1 MLYALTRASSR
12 AICALFACRE
22 RAELFRREAEAA
34 RARARSSLR
43 LRKARLIALIV
54 STLVSAQHDGAVKP
68 PRRLIQRASGK
79 WRGSTLFGY
88 LQSGDEQ
95 TYAEN
100 FRCSKMTFSRLV
112 GGACR
117 QARPPL
123 RRACERKPPSLVR
136 R

>member
-95 TYAEN
+95 TYTYIIFAAPN
-100 FRCSKMTFSRLV
+100 KMAFSRLV
-112 GGACR
+112 
-117 QARPPL
+117 ARLSPST
-123 RRACERKPPSLVR
+123 PPSAARL
-136 R
+136 